1 MTEETLR
8 GRLDSQLLELK
19 SEREP
24 WITDYKD
31 LAENFLSWR
40 PRSLYPTTGKT
51 GKRNKKLMDT
61 SPVLALRTLASGM
74 MAGYTSPARPWHRM
88 ATPDPE
94 MMEYAPVR
102 DWLYILETRM
112 RDVFSRSNL
121 YNVLPT
127 RYKELGG
134 FGTGPMMVLEDE
146 RDVIRCVP
154 FTVGGYYIATGAD
167 SKVDTLYREIRMTLR
182 QMVQQFGESAL
193 SGPSQA
199 LWRSGKREALADVV
213 HAVRPRQDRD
223 PSMVDARNMAW
234 SSHYY
239 EPAEKSKFLR
249 ESGFEGNPILSP
261 RWDVTEE
268 DAYGVPPTFDALA
281 NSKALQIQQKRKA
294 QAIDK
299 HVDPPMWADSSLKNQ
314 RASLLPGDI
323 TYSAATATGGN
334 PGFRPVY
341 EIKPELGPLLED
353 IQDTRLWVSKAMY
366 EDLFLMLSMSDRKQ
380 ITAREIEERHEEKLL
395 MLGPVLERLND
406 ELLGPLIDRT
416 FDIMVKRSIPYWE
429 GRLDGEPMIPPP
441 PPELEN
447 VKLKVEYVSVLAQ
460 AQRSVATIGMER
472 FVSFAVSVAPVQPDV
487 MDKVDMDQAMDEYAN
502 ALGVPPTIVRSDD
515 EVAELRQ
522 QRQAQQQAQQMAAM
536 AQPLKDAASAAKSA
550 SETEMG
556 GETMLNRMTGMT
568 GG

>member
-1 MTEETLR
+1 METQREL
-8 GRLDSQLLELK
+8 LDAQLLQLK
-19 SEREP
+19 EAREP
-24 WITDYKD
+24 WLIDWKD

-40 PRSLYPTTGKT
+40 SKALFTAGQRT

-61 SPVLALRTLASGM
+61 APVLALRTLASGM

-102 DWLYILETRM
+102 SWLYVLETRM

-127 RYKELGG
+127 RYKELGA
-134 FGTGPMMVLEDE
+134 FGTGPMIVLEDE

-154 FTVGGYYIATGAD
+154 FTAGSYLIATGAD
-167 SKVDTLYREIRMTLR
+167 SKVDTLFREFRMTVR
-182 QMVQQFGESAL
+182 QMVQMFGVDALGANAKSLWNSAGQKEKL
-193 SGPSQA
+193 M
-199 LWRSGKREALADVV
+199 DVV
-213 HAVRPRQDRD
+213 HAVRPRQERD
-223 PSMVDARNMAW
+223 PSMADARNMAW
-234 SSHYY
+234 SSCYY
-239 EPAEKSKFLR
+239 EPVEKNKYLR

-268 DAYGVPPTFDALA
+268 DAYGIPPTFDALA

-299 HVDPPMWADSSLKNQ
+299 HVDPPMWADASLKNQ

-334 PGFRPVY
+334 PGFQPVY
-341 EIKPELGPLLED
+341 KIKPEIGPLLED
-353 IQDTRLWVSKAMY
+353 IQDIRQWVSKAMY
-366 EDLFLMLSMSDRKQ
+366 EDLFLMLAMSDRKQ

-429 GRLDGEPMIPPP
+429 GRLDGEPLLPPP
-441 PPELEN
+441 PPELED
-447 VKLKVEYVSVLAQ
+447 VKLKVEYISILAQ
-460 AQRSVATIGMER
+460 AQRAVATVGMER
-472 FVSFAVSVAPVQPDV
+472 YVSFAVAMAPVHPEV
-487 MDKVDMDQAMDEYAN
+487 MDKVDVDQTMDEYAN
-502 ALGVPPTIVRSDD
+502 ALGVPPMIVRSDD
-515 EVAELRQ
+515 EVEELRA
-522 QRQAQQQAQQMAAM
+522 QRQQAQQMQQMAAM
-536 AQPLKDAASAAKSA
+536 AQPVKDAAQAAKLA
-550 SETEMG
+550 SETQVG
-556 GETMLNRMTGMT
+556 DTTMLNQMTGNT
-568 GG
+568 